1 MSRGFTI
8 FIVVFS
14 LLIAL
19 LVGGLVSN
27 TNNKLKEVA
36 QSRNQ
41 VMENIGG
48 DLEIVSMDTYKGF
61 SSSEQILGCFVFVQ
75 GTYEG
80 KSETIIRFSW
90 QSRDGY
96 FYLYEVPASLFQRVK
111 SSTNEDGR
119 LTVNFNLDFDNA
131 SNFILDSS
139 PLGYN
144 KIIKDY
150 SKTVT
155 ITMTDA
161 QYAEFLKSTYSKQ

>member
-1 MSRGFTI
+1 MSRGAKI
-8 FIVVFS
+8 FIVMIF

-19 LVGGLVSN
+19 VAGGIVST
-27 TNNKLKEVA
+27 TNNHLKEVVR
-36 QSRNQ
+36 SRNQ

-61 SSSEQILGCFVFVQ
+61 SSTGQVSGCFVFIQ

-90 QSRDGY
+90 QSRDGS

-111 SSTNEDGR
+111 SPTNGDGR
-119 LTVNFNLDFDNA
+119 LTVNFNLNFDNA
-131 SNFILDSS
+131 PNFILDSS

-144 KIIKDY
+144 KIIKAY

-155 ITMTDA
+155 ITMTDE
-161 QYAEFLKSTYSKQ
+161 QYAEFLKMIYSK